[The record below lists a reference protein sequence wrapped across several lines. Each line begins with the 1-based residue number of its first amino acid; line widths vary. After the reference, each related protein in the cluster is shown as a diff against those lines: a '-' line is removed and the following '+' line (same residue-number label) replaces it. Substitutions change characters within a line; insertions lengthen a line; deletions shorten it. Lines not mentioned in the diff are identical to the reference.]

1 MGIPTSINRF
11 LVPPVTLIGCGA
23 VQTAGQQMKALGGK
37 KTLIV
42 TDGFLASPASGMA
55 EKIKKILED
64 AGVQAVIYGGVQPN
78 PTDTNVAEGLKL
90 YKDNGC
96 DSLISLG
103 GGSSHDCGKGIGIV
117 AVGGGRIHD
126 YKGIDTVTKPM
137 PPFIAINTTA
147 GTGSEMTPAA
157 VITNTENNVKMV
169 VWSVNVCANVAIDD
183 PELHVGMP
191 PALTASTGMD
201 ALTHA
206 VEAYVAALANPISDG
221 LALHAIKLIATWLP
235 RAVGNGNDIEAR
247 AAMAYAAY
255 IAGQAFSSAG
265 LGIAHSLA
273 HQPGSFIGLPHG
285 VCNAVF
291 LPLVCEFNMIACM
304 DRYADVAAA
313 MGVDITGLTPR
324 EAALEGI
331 QAIRN
336 LSADIGIP
344 SGLAE
349 LGMKEEDIPKMAE
362 WALKEVCTP
371 TNPRV
376 TTVKDMIE
384 LYKKAM

>member
-23 VQTAGQQMKALGGK
+23 AKTAGEQMKALGGT

-42 TDGFLASPASGMA
+42 TDKGLASNGMA
-55 EKIKKILED
+55 DGIKQVLEA
-64 AGVQAVIYGGVQPN
+64 AGLQAVIFPGAEPN
-78 PTDTNVAEGLKL
+78 PTDKNVADGLKA
-90 YKDNGC
+90 YQDNGC
-96 DSLISLG
+96 DSIISLG
-103 GGSSHDCGKGIGIV
+103 GGSSHDCGKGVGIV
-117 AVGGGRIHD
+117 ATNGGRIHD
-126 YKGIDTVTKPM
+126 YKGIDTVSKPM

-169 VWSVNVCANVAIDD
+169 VWSVNVPVNIAIDD
-183 PELHVGMP
+183 PEMHVGMP
-191 PALTASTGMD
+191 PGLTAATGMD

-206 VEAYVAALANPISDG
+206 IEAYVAALANPISDG
-221 LALHAIKLIATWLP
+221 LALHAIKLIATWLR

-247 AAMAYAAY
+247 TAMAYAAY

-285 VCNAVF
+285 VCNAIF
-291 LPLVCEFNMIACM
+291 LPLVCEFNMIACL
-304 DRYADVAAA
+304 DRYADIAAA
-313 MGVDITGLTPR
+313 MGEDITGLTAR
-324 EAALEGI
+324 EAALKGI
-331 QAIRN
+331 KAIRE
-336 LSADIGIP
+336 LSEDIGIP
-344 SGLAE
+344 SGLKE
-349 LGMKEEDIPKMAE
+349 LGMKESDIPNMAE
-362 WALKEVCTP
+362 WAMKEVCTP
-371 TNPRV
+371 TNPRT